1 MNEIFQFFEY
11 FVHELGI
18 GVHLPTR
25 NSRTGFFGAE
35 SIKNVAA
42 KLWNKKSVN
51 VKSSELLNVFK
62 SQTKYWT
69 PNHRPCRICKIY
81 IGQVGFIN

>member
-1 MNEIFQFFEY
+1 MKFSNFLNISSMN
-11 FVHELGI
+11 L
-18 GVHLPTR
+18 
-25 NSRTGFFGAE
+25 RTGFFGAE

-51 VKSSELLNVFK
+51 IKSSELLNVFK